1 MKHDIEKIKREFTE
15 RLAIAELENKLNEG
29 CEGYYFH
36 ATKRGIYNRDAEFYI
51 HVSLPSFSEHSAP
64 TLQQVRE
71 VLGKFPV
78 TQMTTHEG
86 VCTNYLM
93 NTSRHFGDK
102 YGQLS
107 ILWQSGKYEVSV
119 SLDIDTNKE
128 MKDEFFRINKR
139 ETVESENST
148 YASIQRYDKQG
159 NYLRYSVPVYDFK
172 KKQKCFYGG
181 HRLLEDNEEVQRII
195 DYILQQ

>member
-1 MKHDIEKIKREFTE
+1 MKNDIEKMKQE
-15 RLAIAELENKLNEG
+15 LAEKLEIAELENELSEG
-29 CEGYYFH
+29 CEGYYFCVS
-36 ATKRGIYNRDAEFYI
+36 KKGIYNRGAEFYI
-51 HVSLPSFSEHSAP
+51 HVSLPLFSEHSAP

-102 YGQLS
+102 YGRLS

-119 SLDIDTNKE
+119 SLDIDANKK
-128 MKDEFFRINKR
+128 MKDEFFRISRR

-148 YASIQRYDKQG
+148 YASIQRYDAYG
-159 NYLRYSVPVYDFK
+159 RYIYHHVPVYDFK
-172 KKQKCFYGG
+172 AKQKCFYGG
-181 HRLLEDNEEVQRII
+181 HRLLADNNESQRII
-195 DYILQQ
+195 DYILQS